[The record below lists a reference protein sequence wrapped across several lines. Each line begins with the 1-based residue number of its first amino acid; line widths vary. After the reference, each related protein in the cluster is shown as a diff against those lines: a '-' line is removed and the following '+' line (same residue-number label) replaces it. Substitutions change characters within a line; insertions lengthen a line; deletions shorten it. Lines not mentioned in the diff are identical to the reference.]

1 MRSILAAC
9 AAAVL
14 FASPLFAES
23 PPGSTEPGGTT
34 SSSTAPAGT
43 GGDVAV
49 EEQPQPSNPPPVS
62 DSIVLANGKVR
73 IGALFYTDFGVYF
86 QTGFGPQF
94 VTQTNFPGPGN
105 NDFTTFDVH
114 RAYINLF
121 YSPSDHVTLRLT
133 PNIYREAITGSA
145 DKAGAVG
152 AIAASA
158 DGNLTYRLKYGYLEF
173 GKLFENSTRFKS
185 TNIRVGQQMNP
196 LVDWEEAL
204 WDYRWLSLTPWN
216 YLSLS
221 STQVGASL
229 NGPIGKNGKT
239 YLDYQ
244 VGIYNDSSF
253 HAFEYSEQ
261 KQFMVRGSLYPMG
274 AKSRFEGLGLTGF
287 YDHGYTN
294 NAPDTNAAI
303 PVVRVAAL
311 AHYTTPSNGVL
322 IGAEYDYGKNAFG
335 TGNMFS
341 GDGPQD
347 LFGIGTTIYDTQTK
361 LWQAVLAGTDTRQ
374 QGWNVFGRY
383 AFPHS
388 KFTVFA
394 WDEFF
399 KPNTNIPDDP
409 LDFYH
414 IVAGVAYRVS
424 ARWRIGVSDQHALY
438 SHDQF
443 TYPAASLAIFNP
455 ALAAANSTGI
465 PSAVPPSVHVGFVS
479 VEFSF

>member
-1 MRSILAAC
+1 MRSILAVC
-9 AAAVL
+9 TVIVL
-14 FASPLFAES
+14 FASPLLAETPPDS
-23 PPGSTEPGGTT
+23 PEV
-34 SSSTAPAGT
+34 AVGT
-43 GGDVAV
+43 GADTAV
-49 EEQPQPSNPPPVS
+49 EEQPSAPPSQVQ

-121 YSPSDHVTLRLT
+121 YSPTDHVTLRIT

-158 DGNLTYRLKYGYLEF
+158 DGNLTFRLKYGYLEF
-173 GKLFENSTRFKS
+173 GKLFENSTHFKNTNLRF
-185 TNIRVGQQMNP
+185 GQTMNP

-204 WDYRWLSLTPWN
+204 WDYRFLSLVPWN

-229 NGPIGKNGKT
+229 NGPITGKNGRT

-244 VGIYNDSSF
+244 VGVFNDASF
-253 HAFEYSEQ
+253 HAFEFSEQ
-261 KQFMVRGSLYPMG
+261 KQFMVRASLYPMG
-274 AKSRFEGLGLTGF
+274 ARTRFDGLGLTGF
-287 YDHGYTN
+287 YEHGYTN
-294 NAPDTNAAI
+294 NAPDTNAVV

-311 AHYTTPSNGVL
+311 AHYTTPSNGAL
-322 IGAEYDYGKNAFG
+322 IGFEYDYGKNAFN

-347 LFGIGTTIYDTQTK
+347 LFGIGTTVYATPTK

-383 AFPHS
+383 TLPHS
-388 KFTVFA
+388 KFSVFA
-394 WDEFF
+394 WDQFF
-399 KPNTNIPDDP
+399 KPNTNIPTDP
-409 LDFYH
+409 LDFSH
-414 IVAGVAYRVS
+414 IVAGVAYRAS
-424 ARWRIGVSDQHALY
+424 SRWRVAVSDQHALY

-443 TYPAASLAIFNP
+443 TYPAATLATFNP
-455 ALAAANSTGI
+455 ALAAANPSGI
-465 PSAVPPSVHVGFVS
+465 PSAVPPSVHVAFLS